1 MALQN
6 DLNSAL
12 KNQIKL
18 EEEILKLENN
28 KIIKSKENLDL
39 ENSLLK
45 QKQLKEQLI
54 QKESMLKFEDAPSV
68 IKFTAW

>member
-1 MALQN
+1 LALQN